1 MSQLVPDGIG
11 PDMFVLI
18 ILGPVPFM
26 VAVSGSCKEAVV
38 EAYQR
43 AGVPIQIVEE
53 RRAAS

>member
-1 MSQLVPDGIG
+1 
-11 PDMFVLI
+11 MFVLI

-38 EAYQR
+38 EAYRR
-43 AGVPIQIVEE
+43 AGVPIEIVEE